1 MYLMT
6 NQSTILVIIVC
17 IFVALKRIIMEFIK
31 FIFSKEFLKQIGI
44 AIGALIVLVFLIM
57 QWLNYS
63 TNNGEFKTVPDLSK
77 LSFEDAKAKLVENDL
92 NYKLQDTINY
102 NPDYPPFS
110 VIEQS
115 PAAGEKV
122 KENRRIYLK
131 INPSKYREITIP
143 YVIQITRRTAESTLN
158 AVGFEVE
165 KVIYKD
171 NIGKDM
177 VLGIQYKGKP
187 IKPGERLPKTSKLEL
202 VLGNGKRPGSN
213 VNAEND
219 NNAGE

>member
-1 MYLMT
+1 M
-6 NQSTILVIIVC
+6 N
-17 IFVALKRIIMEFIK
+17 FIK
-31 FIFSKEFLKQIGI
+31 LIFTKAFLKQIGI
-44 AIGALIVLVFLIM
+44 AVGVLIVLIFLIM
-57 QWLNYS
+57 QWLKYS
-63 TNNGEFKTVPDLSK
+63 TNHGEFKTVPDLSR
-77 LSFEDAKAKLVENDL
+77 LSFEEAKAKLAENDL
-92 NYKLQDTINY
+92 SYKLQDTINY
-102 NPDYPPFS
+102 NPDYPAFS

-115 PAAGEKV
+115 PVAGDKV
-122 KENRRIYLK
+122 KEDRKIYLK

-143 YVIQITRRTAESTLN
+143 HVIQITRRTAESTLN

-187 IKPGERLPKTSKLEL
+187 INPGDRLPKMSKVEL
-202 VLGNGKRPGSN
+202 ILGNGNRPGGT
-213 VNAEND
+213 VNEEND

>member
-1 MYLMT
+1 
-6 NQSTILVIIVC
+6 
-17 IFVALKRIIMEFIK
+17 MEFIK
-31 FIFSKEFLKQIGI
+31 FIFSKVFLKQIGI
-44 AIGALIVLVFLIM
+44 AIGILIVLVFLIM
-57 QWLNYS
+57 QWLDFS
-63 TNNGEFKTVPDLSK
+63 TNNGEFKTVPDLSR
-77 LSFEDAKAKLVENDL
+77 LSLEDAKVKLVENDL
-92 NYKLQDTINY
+92 NYQLQDTINY
-102 NPDYPPFS
+102 NPDYPAFS
-110 VIEQS
+110 IIEQS

-122 KENRRIYLK
+122 KEDRKIYLK

-165 KVIYKD
+165 KVTYKD

-187 IKPGERLPKTSKLEL
+187 IEPGERLPKTSKLEL
-202 VLGNGKRPGSN
+202 VLGNGKRPGSS
-213 VNAEND
+213 VNEEND

>member
-1 MYLMT
+1 M
-6 NQSTILVIIVC
+6 N
-17 IFVALKRIIMEFIK
+17 FIK
-31 FIFSKEFLKQIGI
+31 FIFTKVFLKQIGI
-44 AIGALIVLVFLIM
+44 AIGVLIVLVFLIM
-57 QWLNYS
+57 QWLKYS
-63 TNNGEFKTVPDLSK
+63 TNHGEFKTVPDLSK
-77 LSFEDAKAKLVENDL
+77 LSFEEAKAELAESDL
-92 NYKLQDTINY
+92 GYHLQDTINY
-102 NPDYPPFS
+102 NPDYPAFS
-110 VIEQS
+110 VIEQN

-122 KENRRIYLK
+122 KEDRKIYLK

-158 AVGFEVE
+158 AVGFEVG

-187 IKPGERLPKTSKLEL
+187 IEPGDRLPKTSKLEL
-202 VLGNGKRPGSN
+202 ILGNGKRPGSSAN
-213 VNAEND
+213 DEND

>member
-1 MYLMT
+1 MD
-6 NQSTILVIIVC
+6 
-17 IFVALKRIIMEFIK
+17 FIK
-31 FIFSKEFLKQIGI
+31 FIFSKGFLKHVGI
-44 AIGALIVLVFLIM
+44 AVGVIIVLVFLIM

-77 LSFEDAKAKLVENDL
+77 LSFEEAKEKLALNDL
-92 NYKLQDTINY
+92 DYKLQDTINY
-102 NPDYPPFS
+102 NPDYPAFS

-122 KENRRIYLK
+122 KENRKIYLK

-165 KVIYKD
+165 KVSYKD

-177 VLGIQYKGKP
+177 VLGMQYKGKP
-187 IKPGERLPKTSKLEL
+187 ISPGDRLPKTSKIEL
-202 VLGNGKRPGSN
+202 ILGNGNRPGGSSAN
-213 VNAEND
+213 DEND